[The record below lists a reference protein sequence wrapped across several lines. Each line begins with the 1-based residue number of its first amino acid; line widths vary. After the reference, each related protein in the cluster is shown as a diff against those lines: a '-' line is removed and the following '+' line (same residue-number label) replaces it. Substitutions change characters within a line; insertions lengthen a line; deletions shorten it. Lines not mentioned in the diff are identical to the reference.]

1 MKISPFDLHV
11 LSTPPAFIL
20 SQDQTLKIVF
30 ILTSLNWHFL
40 SLLKLGFVRFSDNMS
55 DSKPEIVL
63 NHLESSGLHCCST
76 VKVQKARF
84 NRVREL
90 FYNIEIPLS
99 TLNSQKN
106 IEKVT

>member
-1 MKISPFDLHV
+1 MNISPFDLHV

-40 SLLKLGFVRFSDNMS
+40 SLLKLGFVRFSENMS

-76 VKVQKARF
+76 VKVQLSLKKSSKDLTQ
-84 NRVREL
+84 RVGFE
-90 FYNIEIPLS
+90 P
-99 TLNSQKN
+99 TWP
-106 IEKVT
+106 